1 MCKPLGSESDWPVWK
16 IKIGDLLD
24 YHEGALDVIDKK
36 LVKLEPLKEG
46 ATETETK
53 NHKETS
59 Y

>member
-1 MCKPLGSESDWPVWK
+1 M
-16 IKIGDLLD
+16 GDLLD